1 MKSIMKDKL
10 LLENTRTLHLLY
22 VEDDVK
28 LLESTKEI
36 FEIFFNSVTTATNGE
51 DGLTSYKDF
60 YQAHNYYYDIV
71 ITDINM
77 PKLNGLDMAEKMLKI
92 NAEQAIIITTAH
104 NEMQYLSKAINLGVD
119 GFIIKPIEAHKLKK
133 VLFKSAQAITD
144 RKFVISHVDMIE
156 DLNVLLDTQNKELL
170 AKNKEL
176 EKSFRMLDTMVKK
189 EQVAHNQEEHSH
201 ENTPNNNQTTKY
213 LEEQIQSLINDDL
226 DELRELHSDIDLDII
241 ATINNP
247 ALLLSSNILEE
258 LTDNF
263 SRYASILSFYNF
275 FDELSQSIS
284 LFSNTLKESPIPDDA
299 MRIENVF
306 MLLESFMYVLKK
318 WQEDLASEDKSKINA
333 LDASI
338 ISDMQTITNMWTQEK
353 EEEAPLEDLD
363 DIFDF

>member
-1 MKSIMKDKL
+1 MRSIMQDKL
-10 LLENTRTLHLLY
+10 LLENTRTLNLLY
-22 VEDDVK
+22 IEDDTQ

-36 FEIFFNSVTTATNGE
+36 FEIFFKSVDTARNGE
-51 DGLTSYKDF
+51 DGLEAYNDF
-60 YQAHNYYYDIV
+60 YQAYNYYYDIV
-71 ITDINM
+71 ITDISM

-104 NEMQYLSKAINLGVD
+104 NEMEYLSKAINLGLD
-119 GFIIKPIEAHKLKK
+119 GFIIKPIEIQQLKK

-144 RKFVISHVDMIE
+144 RKFVLSHVDMIE

-170 AKNKEL
+170 AKNQEL

-189 EQVAHNQEEHSH
+189 EQVSRTSEENSAQRTPSHNE
-201 ENTPNNNQTTKY
+201 TTKH

-226 DELRELHSDIDLDII
+226 DELRELHSDIDLAII

-263 SRYASILSFYNF
+263 TRYASILSFYNF

-284 LFSNTLKESPIPDDA
+284 LFANTLKESPIPDDA

-338 ISDMQTITNMWTQEK
+338 ISDMQTITNMWTQEQ
-353 EEEAPLEDLD
+353 EEEVPLEDLD